1 MSEKEPN
8 IESDALESLMK
19 TWASFP
25 KMRLGQLI
33 MNVVRPKDPC
43 PEIFYE
49 EDSELIKKLKH
60 FSGA

>member
-8 IESDALESLMK
+8 IEIDVIEVLIK

-43 PEIFYE
+43 PEIFYI

-60 FSGA
+60 FSGD